1 MSAYS
6 MVSSAHSVEEVPDL
20 TTPTLRPIS
29 VPAPDAGLPLRRVAA
44 AELTIPWWW
53 VGVHGGAGESTL
65 EQLYVGTRGG
75 GHCWPVAEVGRP
87 AVVLVA
93 RTHARGLLA
102 VQAAVRDLSYRR
114 VAVHL
119 LGVLLIADAPGRL
132 PRALRELADRVVG
145 TALVPRSWLLPFVA
159 EWRVG
164 ETPSRAN
171 SPKEAL
177 WLLEELN
184 GARDREAGS

>member
-1 MSAYS
+1 MMSP
-6 MVSSAHSVEEVPDL
+6 VPRSV
-20 TTPTLRPIS
+20 S
-29 VPAPDAGLPLRRVAA
+29 VPAPGDGFGVRRLAA
-44 AELTIPWWW
+44 AELSIPWWW
-53 VGVHGGAGESTL
+53 LGVHGGAGESTL
-65 EQLYVGTRGG
+65 EQLYVGTRAA
-75 GHCWPVAEVGRP
+75 GHCWPVAEAGRP

-93 RTHARGLLA
+93 RTHAHGLLA

-114 VAVHL
+114 VAVQL
-119 LGVLLIADAPGRL
+119 LGVVLIADAPGRL

-145 TALVPRSWLLPFVA
+145 TELVPRSWSLPFVA

>member
-1 MSAYS
+1 
-6 MVSSAHSVEEVPDL
+6 MVSSAQRGEGLPEMSTSAP
-20 TTPTLRPIS
+20 RPVA
-29 VPAPDAGLPLRRVAA
+29 VPALGDGLGLRRVAA
-44 AELTIPWWW
+44 AELSIAWWW
-53 VGVHGGAGESTL
+53 LGVHGGAGESTL
-65 EQLYVGTRGG
+65 EQLYVGTRAA

-119 LGVLLIADAPGRL
+119 LGVVLIADAPGRL

-145 TALVPRSWLLPFVA
+145 TELVPRAWSLPFVA

-164 ETPSRAN
+164 EPPSRAN

-177 WLLEELN
+177 WLLEELS

>member
-1 MSAYS
+1 
-6 MVSSAHSVEEVPDL
+6 MVSCAQRGDEVPEL
-20 TTPTLRPIS
+20 TA
-29 VPAPDAGLPLRRVAA
+29 PAPRPASVRRPDDGLGLLQLTA
-44 AELTIPWWW
+44 AELTVPWWW

-65 EQLYVGTRGG
+65 EQLYVGTRAT
-75 GHCWPVAEVGRP
+75 GHRWPLSDVGRP

-93 RTHARGLLA
+93 RTHACGLVA
-102 VQAAVRDLSYRR
+102 VQAAVRDLNYRQ
-114 VAVHL
+114 VGVQL

-132 PRALRELADRVVG
+132 PRPLRELADRVVG
-145 TALVPRSWLLPFVA
+145 TGLVPRSWSLPFVS
-159 EWRVG
+159 EWREG

-177 WLLEELN
+177 WLLEELS

>member
-1 MSAYS
+1 
-6 MVSSAHSVEEVPDL
+6 MVSPAHSGQEVPDV
-20 TTPTLRPIS
+20 TTPALRPIS
-29 VPAPDAGLPLRRVAA
+29 VTAPDVGLPLRRIAA
-44 AELTIPWWW
+44 AELTTPWWW

-65 EQLYVGTRGG
+65 EQLYVGTRAACHG
-75 GHCWPVAEVGRP
+75 WPVADVGRP

-93 RTHARGLLA
+93 RTHAQGLRA
-102 VQAAVRDLSYRR
+102 VQAAVRDLSYRP
-114 VAVHL
+114 VAVRL

-132 PRALRELADRVVG
+132 PRGLRELADRVVG
-145 TALVPRSWLLPFVA
+145 TALVPRSWSLPFVA
-159 EWRVG
+159 EWREG

-184 GARDREAGS
+184 GAPDREAGL